1 RVLEISKK
9 IGYSKGTAASVH
21 RLGNIHYAQGR
32 YDEAAT
38 MYQESVKISKE
49 LEDRSGIASTLWQ
62 MGQIFQEKG
71 NYKEA
76 LRCYHN
82 ASTIFYELDSPYKDL
97 AGQLIAALKEEIGD
111 ALFDKYY
118 EEVIADE

>member
-1 RVLEISKK
+1 
-9 IGYSKGTAASVH
+9 
-21 RLGNIHYAQGR
+21 
-32 YDEAAT
+32 
-38 MYQESVKISKE
+38 MYQESLKISKE
-49 LEDRSGIASTLWQ
+49 LGDRSGIVRTLWQ

-82 ASTIFYELDSPYKDL
+82 ASAIFYELDLPYKDL
-97 AGQLIAALKEEIGD
+97 AGRLIAALKEEIGD

-118 EEVIADE
+118 EEVTADE